1 MESVWLRRAGRARSR
16 TARRLRR
23 AAALAGAAG
32 ATRSRS
38 MKDTTVIY
46 NGACPVCSREIG
58 VYRARA
64 EGPVTFVDLNETDL
78 GRFGLTPDAAA
89 RRLHVVEDGRLLAGV
104 DAFRALWRAT
114 PGFRWLATVAGWPG
128 VRQAAGAVY
137 DRVLAPALYRRH
149 VRRMRRRCA

>member
-1 MESVWLRRAGRARSR
+1 
-16 TARRLRR
+16 
-23 AAALAGAAG
+23 
-32 ATRSRS
+32 

-64 EGPVTFVDLNETDL
+64 EGPVAFVDLNAADL
-78 GRFGLTPDAAA
+78 SCFGLTPDEAA

-128 VRQAAGAVY
+128 VRQVAGVVY

-149 VRRMRRRCA
+149 VRRMRRARA